1 MDFKGFILF
10 TRRLNIQLTLNQAL
24 LSEYEPLPLVAQGF
38 GSGEYLILVRCKY
51 YGIRGVIVNTGYK
64 KPTRYARSTQLQ
76 CHYVLT
82 RPHKHPR
89 RACALSTAH
98 TVRSVYS

>member
-64 KPTRYARSTQLQ
+64 KPTRYARSF
-76 CHYVLT
+76 
-82 RPHKHPR
+82 
-89 RACALSTAH
+89 
-98 TVRSVYS
+98 SVTTFSHDRTNIQGEHVH